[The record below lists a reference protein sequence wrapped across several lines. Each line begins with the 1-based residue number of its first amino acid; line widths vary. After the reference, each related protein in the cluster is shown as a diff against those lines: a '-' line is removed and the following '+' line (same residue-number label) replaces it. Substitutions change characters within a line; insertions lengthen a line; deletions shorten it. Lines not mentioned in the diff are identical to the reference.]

1 MYRSNIQY
9 ILYNREPIRKQ
20 AYSLLDTNYRL
31 VYGIL
36 RERDRR
42 KYKGQSEWVYRT
54 YLHDSDDYF
63 DALTAI
69 RELTRI
75 QNKMRM
81 WWYYE
86 GTVELDDG
94 TKLPVRSKYTLEE
107 ALETFADR
115 PSGSPHYIEFSKRKG
130 N

>member
-1 MYRSNIQY
+1 MYRSNLQY
-9 ILYNREPIRKQ
+9 ILHNREPIRKQ

-31 VYGIL
+31 VYGIQ

-42 KYKGQSEWVYRT
+42 KYLSQSEWVFRT
-54 YLHDSDDYF
+54 YLQESDDYF
-63 DALTAI
+63 DTLTAI

-81 WWYYE
+81 WWYYH
-86 GTVELDDG
+86 GVVELDDG
-94 TKLPVRSKYTLEE
+94 TELPVKAKYTLEE
-107 ALETFADR
+107 TFSLFELR
-115 PSGSPHYIEFSKRKG
+115 CLFSSFFISLFR